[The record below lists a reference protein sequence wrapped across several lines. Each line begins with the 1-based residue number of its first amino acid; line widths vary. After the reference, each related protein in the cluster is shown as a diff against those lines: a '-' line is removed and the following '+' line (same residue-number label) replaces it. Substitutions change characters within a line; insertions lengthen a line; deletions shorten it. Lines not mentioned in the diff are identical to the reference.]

1 MGALTQAVPVVESTK
16 RSANDAAAG
25 AAGPPSRLAG
35 CVSIRPVPLVVPC
48 SLHHGHGHGIARQA
62 QAVSDVKVRGT
73 CMRETLLLP
82 DDAEAR
88 RLRRGSLQLDQEA
101 EHPRYSSS
109 SLSAGIDSTT
119 DKRPRSLHGSTHPAL
134 SGLFVVSCLL
144 NGGLFLWSNL
154 SIGAEVWTTLC
165 FTQACPTPTRE
176 KVFEFT
182 LRSSVEAMWEAETYY
197 VAILIVAGSAV
208 WPYIK
213 MVAMLAAWFWRVE
226 NGSPGERR
234 RGVVARVLDLAG
246 KFSLIDGFVMILL
259 SVGFGFQIGPIAPP
273 LLMLTVDVS
282 HMRAVQLL

>member
-1 MGALTQAVPVVESTK
+1 
-16 RSANDAAAG
+16 
-25 AAGPPSRLAG
+25 
-35 CVSIRPVPLVVPC
+35 
-48 SLHHGHGHGIARQA
+48 
-62 QAVSDVKVRGT
+62 
-73 CMRETLLLP
+73 MRETLLLP

-109 SLSAGIDSTT
+109 SLSGGIDSTT

-165 FTQACPTPTRE
+165 FTQVCPTPTRE

-259 SVGFGFQIGPIAPP
+259 SVGFGFKIGPIAPP
-273 LLMLTVDVS
+273 ILMLTVDVS
-282 HMRAVQLL
+282 YMRAVQLL